1 MQKINFKELEDK
13 TIGELRG
20 IGYYEDL
27 IRMMREDEKIFGLVR
42 EDREKINEWI
52 AQINVLKGGKNDRRI
67 RKYETD

>member
-1 MQKINFKELEDK
+1 MKINFKELEDK